1 MVVAFGK
8 LGNGDIFRGFEAVN
22 NMPYFDARRLVTHPV
37 ACIDCHNPE
46 NDAASH
52 HAPRVLGG
60 HSRLEGGS
68 RNGGSDE

>member
-22 NMPYFDARRLVTHPV
+22 NMPYFDARKLVTHPV

-46 NDAASH
+46 TMQLRITRPAWRAF
-52 HAPRVLGG
+52 ALGR
-60 HSRLEGGS
+60 RLKE
-68 RNGGSDE
+68 RRKR